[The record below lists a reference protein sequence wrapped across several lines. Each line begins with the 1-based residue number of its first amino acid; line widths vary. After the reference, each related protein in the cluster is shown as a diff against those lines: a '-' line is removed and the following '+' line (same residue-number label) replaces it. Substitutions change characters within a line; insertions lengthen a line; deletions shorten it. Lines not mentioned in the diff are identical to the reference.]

1 MPSFFKIVFCCVFSR
16 STDNDD
22 ATKRKV
28 NLVFE
33 KIQTLKSRAAGSTQ
47 GNNQVRRSLVLC
59 RGHFT
64 WSMAGRLLSSVCTFG
79 CSRKWG
85 VFHVVGSTKDGTACF
100 HCW

>member
-1 MPSFFKIVFCCVFSR
+1 MPSFKKIFFCCVVSR

-47 GNNQVRRSLVLC
+47 GNNQVRRSLVLVEGISHGAWQADC
-59 RGHFT
+59 FLQ
-64 WSMAGRLLSSVCTFG
+64 SVLLVAAGSGEF
-79 CSRKWG
+79 
-85 VFHVVGSTKDGTACF
+85 AM
-100 HCW
+100 